1 MDNQTITAYD
11 KAAEQIAALH
21 TTLVPARI
29 YELVDQFFITGGSC
43 ADIGCGIG
51 RDSARLSSQGYPV
64 TGFDASDGMLEQA
77 IARYPRIQFIRDSL
91 PLLEQQADSA
101 FTNVLCS
108 AVIMHLTADQIG
120 SAVFNLA
127 RITAVSGVIILSFRG
142 TRNHDQRESGKL
154 YTPIDA
160 DTLISLFDQA
170 GATLLHHE
178 NDLESGRELEW
189 TNLVFRKSPRP
200 AA

>member
-1 MDNQTITAYD
+1 MDHQTINTYD
-11 KAAEQIAALH
+11 NAAERIAALH
-21 TTLVPARI
+21 TTLIPVRI
-29 YELVDQFFITGGSC
+29 YQLVDQFFIQDGTC

-51 RDSARLSSQGYPV
+51 RDSAWLSSQGYGV

-77 IARYPRIQFIRDSL
+77 KVRYPNIRFISGSL
-91 PLLEQQADSA
+91 PLLEQQADCA

-108 AVIMHLTADQIG
+108 AVIMHLGADQIG
-120 SAVFNLA
+120 SAVANLM
-127 RITAVSGVIILSFRG
+127 RIIAMDGVIILTFRG

-154 YTPIDA
+154 YTPIEA
-160 DTLISLFDQA
+160 EELISLFIQA
-170 GATLLHHE
+170 GAKLLHHE
-178 NDLESGRELEW
+178 NDLEAGRDLEW

>member
-11 KAAEQIAALH
+11 NAAEQIAALH
-21 TTLVPARI
+21 TTLIPARI
-29 YELVDQFFITGGSC
+29 YQHIDQFFIKNETC

-51 RDSARLSSQGYPV
+51 RDSAWLSSRGYEV

-77 IARYPRIQFIRDSL
+77 RARYPNIRFIRGSL

-108 AVIMHLTADQIG
+108 AVIMHLGADQIG
-120 SAVFNLA
+120 CAIANLT
-127 RITAVSGVIILSFRG
+127 RITAVNGVIILTYRG
-142 TRNHDQRESGKL
+142 TLNHDQRESGKL
-154 YTPIDA
+154 YTPIEA
-160 DTLISLFDQA
+160 DKLISLFTQA
-170 GATLLHHE
+170 GAQLLHHE
-178 NDLESGRELEW
+178 NDLEAGRGLEW